1 MADRIPVKAIYSGTY
16 GSSDVT
22 SLGELSSGET
32 INGSYITDNS
42 VTLAKMA
49 HGTDGELITYDATGA
64 PANVAV
70 GTSGQVLTSGGAGVA
85 PTFQAAAAGGKVL
98 QVVSSGGFSAT
109 ASTSSTSWVDTGQS
123 VTITPAS
130 GSKVLLMLNG
140 GGGRPNR
147 PIGYPDAR
155 VVTTLYRGSTN
166 LGHSSFGLAQQRI
179 KAEVSSTSGGMVAPH
194 SIIHLD
200 ASPGGDGSTAITYK
214 IYYKSP
220 DACTVNYS
228 YVTDG
233 RVELVAMEIGA

>member
-1 MADRIPVKAIYSGTY
+1 MAIIKS
-16 GSSDVT
+16 SSDH
-22 SLGELSSGET
+22 LT
-32 INGSYITDNS
+32 IN
-42 VTLAKMA
+42 A
-49 HGTDGELITYDATGA
+49 DGASKDIKFQANGVEKASISSAGAFTSTTIDATKLTGNLPAISGA
-64 PANVAV
+64 
-70 GTSGQVLTSGGAGVA
+70 SLTNLPG
-85 PTFQAAAAGGKVL
+85 GGKVL

-109 ASTSSTSWVDTGQS
+109 ASTASTSWTYTGHS

-140 GGGRPNR
+140 GGGRADR
-147 PIGYPDAR
+147 AIGYSQAR

-166 LGHSSFGLAQQRI
+166 LGNSGEGLSQQKI
-179 KAEVSSTSGGMVAPH
+179 KAEVSSTSGSMVAPH

-220 DACTVNYS
+220 DAQTIYYS
-228 YVTDG
+228 YVTEG